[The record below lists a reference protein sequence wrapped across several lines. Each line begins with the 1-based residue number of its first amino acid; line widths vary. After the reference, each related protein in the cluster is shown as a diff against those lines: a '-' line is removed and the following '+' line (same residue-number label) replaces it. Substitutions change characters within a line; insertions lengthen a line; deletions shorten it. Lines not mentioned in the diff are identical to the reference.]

1 MSLRNA
7 APPFLLLLSLV
18 CVLGACARRVDTT
31 ASGAQPTLEAYYPL
45 AVGNR
50 WTYAVNGAAD
60 KRVEVAI
67 LKEEGG
73 YFHDSQGG
81 RFAHDA
87 FGLRDGD
94 KRYLLR
100 GPLEVG
106 HGWTSI
112 VSVSSTE
119 RYRIT
124 ATGVPCEV
132 PAGSFQDCV
141 QVESRTRAA
150 GDRVLSAHYTF
161 APRVGLVRLETQL
174 EEGKR
179 RLPQVKLELAS
190 FTLGG
195 SAAAPR

>member
-1 MSLRNA
+1 MALRVA
-7 APPFLLLLSLV
+7 SRPFVLLLSLS
-18 CVLGACARRVDTT
+18 CVLGACAKRVDAT
-31 ASGAQPTLEAYYPL
+31 ASAAPASLEAYYPL

-73 YFHDSQGG
+73 YFVDSQGG

-106 HGWTSI
+106 RSWTSI

-132 PAGSFQDCV
+132 PAGTFQGCV
-141 QVESRTRAA
+141 QVESRTRADA
-150 GDRVLSAHYTF
+150 DRVLSAHYTF

-179 RLPQVKLELAS
+179 RLPQVKLELAA
-190 FTLGG
+190 FTLQGG
-195 SAAAPR
+195 APAAK